1 MSIVKSVLLVL
12 FVNSEPYIAAAQLIV
27 LCYIYFTYN
36 CKQAGRD
43 NPQTNLAVNEIQS
56 RQSLAADQRVP
67 RGGAG
72 DPRFVVNA
80 RNCVHYKTCDIKGPT
95 QLIDWVPPDGGGPNY
110 PNTEIWIGS

>member
-1 MSIVKSVLLVL
+1 VSIVKSVPLVL

-80 RNCVHYKTCDIKGPT
+80 RNCVHYKTCDIKDPT
-95 QLIDWVPPDGGGPNY
+95 Q
-110 PNTEIWIGS
+110 